1 MKKFIISILVLSTT
15 LIGCSTDLDIN
26 RDPDSLDPDNAPLSA
41 QLPAG
46 ITGIIG
52 SEGASLAIIGGMWSQ
67 YWTQSNAAN
76 QYKDIDNY
84 SISTS
89 DYNFAWDGMFDA
101 LGDIR
106 NVKRRAAEA
115 GNWKYYLIATTLE
128 VQASQ
133 VLTDFYGDI
142 PYEEANNTSIL
153 NPKFNTSQEVYDF
166 MIRDLDAALANN
178 LSDSKGNNPGKDD
191 LIFGGDMAK
200 WTQFANTLKLK
211 IFMRQTNSS
220 RKAIADA
227 GINALLNSG
236 VSFLDVD
243 TGMINVPLV
252 TPPQPIFTDAINQS
266 NPLFEYNNRRLNV
279 ATNLRMSTTMASL
292 FTEKSDPRR
301 NAYYL
306 AGNSL
311 NQGDFNNTVGAGT
324 IAVVKLAATTPA
336 YLITREESL
345 LLQAEA
351 LERYK
356 AGVGAKTLYDAAITA
371 NLTKYGLASSAP
383 ALISGAYAYPAA
395 GTLEEKVEAIITQK
409 WIASFPGNGF
419 EAFFEKNRTGYPKT
433 SAVAQSSESYIPGQ
447 IAYAVNGTTA
457 GVFPK
462 RLAYP
467 LSERNSNTNA
477 PDLIPI
483 TTPIWWHK

>member
-46 ITGIIG
+46 ITGVIG

-89 DYNFAWDGMFDA
+89 DYNFAWDGMFDG

-142 PYEEANNTSIL
+142 PYKEANNSSIL
-153 NPKFNTSQEVYDF
+153 TPKFNTSQEVYDF
-166 MIRDLDAALANN
+166 MIQDLDAALAND
-178 LSDSKGNNPGKDD
+178 LSASKGDSPGKDD
-191 LIFGGDMAK
+191 LIFAGDMAK

-211 IFMRQTNSS
+211 IYMRQTNSS

-227 GINALLNSG
+227 GITALLNSG

-243 TGMINVPLV
+243 AGMNQFV
-252 TPPQPIFTDAINQS
+252 DAINQS
-266 NPLFEYNNRRLNV
+266 NPLYEYNNRRLNV
-279 ATNLRMSTTMASL
+279 ATNLRMSTTMAS
-292 FTEKSDPRR
+292 FFAANSDPRR

-324 IAVVKLAATTPA
+324 IAVVKLAATTPS
-336 YLITREESL
+336 YLMTREESL

-371 NLTKYGLASSAP
+371 NFTRHALASSAP

-409 WIASFPGNGF
+409 WIAGFPGNGF